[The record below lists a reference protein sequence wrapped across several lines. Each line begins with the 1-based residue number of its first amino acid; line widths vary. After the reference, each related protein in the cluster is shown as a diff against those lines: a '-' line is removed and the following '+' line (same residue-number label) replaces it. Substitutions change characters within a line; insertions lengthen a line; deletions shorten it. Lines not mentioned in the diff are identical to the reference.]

1 MAIWAIADLHLSFNE
16 DKPMNVFGDNWKNHE
31 EKIKQDWIAK
41 VSDND
46 LVLLPGDFSWSMYL
60 EDTLKD
66 FEYLKNLPGKKILL
80 KGNHDYWWTTVT
92 KMREF
97 LEENNFQNID
107 FLHNNSYFYENYIIA
122 GTKGWGL
129 SGEEADERL
138 IQREMI
144 RLELSITDGIKKYGE
159 DKEIIVCM
167 HYPPTTKNGEMN
179 FINIMKKYNIKK
191 CLYGHLHSQSIKD
204 AVEGKVEG
212 IELKLV
218 SSDGVDFKLQKI
230 NGVDQN

>member
-16 DKPMNVFGDNWKNHE
+16 DKPMDVFGDNWKNHE
-31 EKIKQDWIAK
+31 EKIKQDWLAK